1 MHQKLVQDLEF
12 EEAAQIY
19 EDIDEM
25 KEFSP
30 IQTQAFDK
38 LYHTDSSV
46 FVGTPTGGS
55 ERRVLAELAIF
66 REIQKENFG
75 KIVYISPKFDL
86 CKNVFQNWSK
96 RLGEDGLG
104 LNVELLPDGF
114 AGQIQSDL

>member
-55 ERRVLAELAIF
+55 ERRVLAELAILRDSE
-66 REIQKENFG
+66 RE
-75 KIVYISPKFDL
+75 L
-86 CKNVFQNWSK
+86 RQNCIHIAK
-96 RLGEDGLG
+96 
-104 LNVELLPDGF
+104 V
-114 AGQIQSDL
+114 